1 LRHRTVILSEVAP
14 SRSEAATQSKDP
26 SPAGARIWHRRE
38 FSHRSA
44 LAFVLAVCGLAV
56 FLTAFAA
63 GETLTGTVKNG
74 TSGKPSAGDEI
85 VLLKLGQGMEE
96 AGHTKADAK
105 GKFTFTIDDPQ
116 SPHLV
121 RAIHQ
126 GVTYHRMAPPGTTSV
141 EVEVYDVAK
150 KLDDLAVVADIMRV
164 QAEKGELEVVRMFA
178 VQNSS
183 KPPRTQMNEHNLEFY
198 LPEGAQVVGASAMT
212 AGGQPVNSAPVPE
225 DDKKTRYSFLFP
237 LRPGLTQFQV
247 AYTLPYTGQANLD
260 PKPLYPLQHFVAML
274 PKAMQFAAAPGA
286 PFQPMND
293 PNQPDA
299 IVQVASNTTVGQPL
313 AFKVSGEGVLQERGE
328 GGATQQGSPN
338 EQSSL
343 QGRDARPGGGLGP
356 PIDAPDPLQKYRWYI
371 LGGFAAV
378 LAAGAVYVASKQQSA
393 ARAASRVKMPRSA
406 DRVADEDAEYEFAEV
421 QSARELS
428 SPHGAGSAS
437 AASALSPGAGR
448 SAILLEALK
457 EELFQLEVDRKQ
469 GNISPQEYEK
479 HKAALDQT
487 LERALKR
494 EAQKA

>member
-1 LRHRTVILSEVAP
+1 LRVHNLRVHL
-14 SRSEAATQSKDP
+14 
-26 SPAGARIWHRRE
+26 
-38 FSHRSA
+38 
-44 LAFVLAVCGLAV
+44 VLTIF
-56 FLTAFAA
+56 FLTSLAA
-63 GETLTGTVKNG
+63 GETLTGTVKNS
-74 TSGKPSAGDEI
+74 TTGKPSVGDEI

-96 AGHTKADAK
+96 AGRTKADAK
-105 GKFTFTIDDPQ
+105 GTFSFTVDDAQ

-141 EVEVYDVAK
+141 EVEVYDVVR

-212 AGGQPVNSAPVPE
+212 SGGQPVNSAPVPE

-260 PKPLYPLQHFVAML
+260 PKALYPLQHFVAML
-274 PKAMQFAAAPGA
+274 PKAMQFTAAPGT

-328 GGATQQGSPN
+328 GGAAQGSSG
-338 EQSSL
+338 EQSST
-343 QGRDARPGGGLGP
+343 QGRDVRPGGGLGP
-356 PIDAPDPLQKYRWYI
+356 PTDAPDPLQKYRWYI

-393 ARAASRVKMPRSA
+393 ARAASRAKLPRSA
-406 DRVADEDAEYEFAEV
+406 DGIAEEDREYEFAEV
-421 QSARELS
+421 PSARELS
-428 SPHGAGSAS
+428 SPHRV
-437 AASALSPGAGR
+437 SPSPSSSGAGR
-448 SAILLEALK
+448 SSILLEALK

-479 HKAALDQT
+479 HRAALDQT